1 MATLGS
7 APPCSLLR
15 LGRWAGGGMRRLATF
30 PRLWRPCWRE
40 APTATHRKYT
50 HCKRHVKLSLSYPIS
65 YNNLSRQGRDLTKYE
80 FKFKCYPKLNIFT
93 ILSEICR
100 IPSLIFNKLFFR
112 NLWDCWRNVFKGPY
126 HQKSIELT
134 CCLLWT
140 DACSFIHIID
150 IDRLELGF
158 AFIPL
163 ACYPRECGHDADN
176 STIDALLAAKRHSS
190 SLQWLTD
197 RQKYLQTHHSAAKIT
212 IN

>member
-112 NLWDCWRNVFKGPY
+112 NLWDCWRNVFKGSTPSKEHRAY
-126 HQKSIELT
+126 LLSFVDRRLFLYTHYWYRSSWTWL
-134 CCLLWT
+134 CFYPPCLLSQRVRTW
-140 DACSFIHIID
+140 CWQLNHW
-150 IDRLELGF
+150 R
-158 AFIPL
+158 
-163 ACYPRECGHDADN
+163 
-176 STIDALLAAKRHSS
+176 
-190 SLQWLTD
+190 SLSCQATQQLPPMTD
-197 RQKYLQTHHSAAKIT
+197 RQAKIPT
-212 IN
+212 NTSFGR